1 MRQYPHVSDSSQ
13 AEQPKRPSHRG
24 AEIRVGTFNL
34 LHGRSLRDGSTDA
47 EALRSAVTALD
58 ADVLGLQ
65 EVDRH
70 QPRSGH
76 VDQTALVADAMV
88 AVHHRFVPALNGT
101 PGFDWEPAD
110 GDGSEPDDDSVRPSY
125 GIGLVSR
132 LPVIRWDVLRFPAA
146 KGRLPLLVPAEP
158 KPQVVRV
165 PDEPRSVLAAVV
177 ATEAGPMTVATA
189 HLSFVPV
196 VNARQLRAARRWLAG
211 WPRPLVLMGDFNL
224 PGALP
229 AWLTGLNQL
238 ARTPTYPSWSAR
250 IQFDHVMAEGLTL
263 AQVRRVRSMQLA
275 VSDHC
280 GLTVDLALD

>member
-1 MRQYPHVSDSSQ
+1 
-13 AEQPKRPSHRG
+13 
-24 AEIRVGTFNL
+24 
-34 LHGRSLRDGSTDA
+34 
-47 EALRSAVTALD
+47 
-58 ADVLGLQ
+58 LQ

-76 VDQTALVADAMV
+76 ADQTKVVAEAMG
-88 AVHHRFVPALNGT
+88 AEHHRFVPALHGT
-101 PGFDWEPAD
+101 PGFDWVPAE
-110 GDGSEPDDDSVRPSY
+110 GDGSEDAIEGRPSY

-132 LPVIRWDVLRFPAA
+132 LPVLRWDVLRFPAA

-177 ATEAGPMTVATA
+177 ATDIGPVTVATA

-211 WPRPLVLMGDFNL
+211 WPRPLVLLGDFNL

-229 AWLTGLNQL
+229 ARLTGFNQL
-238 ARTPTYPSWSAR
+238 ARTPTYPSWGAR
-250 IQFDHVMAEGLTL
+250 IQFDHVLAEGLSL
-263 AQVRRVRSMQLA
+263 SHVRMVRSMQLP

-280 GLTVDLALD
+280 GLTVDLTLD

>member
-1 MRQYPHVSDSSQ
+1 MREDQPVSDGDPGEPAGGS
-13 AEQPKRPSHRG
+13 AFPG
-24 AEIRVGTFNL
+24 AAIRVGTFNL
-34 LHGRSLRDGSTDA
+34 LHGRSLRDGSTNADD
-47 EALRSAVTALD
+47 LRQAVIALD

-70 QPRSGH
+70 QPRSGN
-76 VDQTALVADAMV
+76 VDQTKLVAEAM
-88 AVHHRFVPALNGT
+88 AAPHHRFIPALHGT
-101 PGFDWEPAD
+101 PGFDWVPAD
-110 GDGSEPDDDSVRPSY
+110 GDGSDPAGEAGRPSY

-132 LPVIRWDVLRFPAA
+132 LPVLRWDVLRFPPA

-177 ATEAGPMTVATA
+177 STEVGPMTVATA

-211 WPRPLVLMGDFNL
+211 WPRPLVLLGDFNL
-224 PGALP
+224 PGSVP
-229 AWLTGLNQL
+229 SWLTGFNQL
-238 ARTPTYPSWSAR
+238 ARTPTYPSWRAR
-250 IQFDHVMAEGLTL
+250 IQFDHVLAEGLSL
-263 AQVRRVRSMQLA
+263 AQVRKVRSLQLP

-280 GLTVDLALD
+280 GLTVDLEFG